1 MSVPNKLIL
10 LETIVC
16 DDKNLPQMKKQ
27 MENLIHFKNIFSR
40 RNTNPYFKNQI
51 RTLHK
56 HLSSPVKKCKNNLLQ
71 TVANAEW

>member
-27 MENLIHFKNIFSR
+27 VENLIHFKNIFSR
-40 RNTNPYFKNQI
+40 RNINPYFKNQI

-56 HLSSPVKKCKNNLLQ
+56 HLSLLVKKYKNNLLQ